1 MANEAISQR
10 PEAAI
15 LKDDDLIPISQKQS
29 DGSYLTC
36 RVTAKKLKGKDGI
49 NGINGAKG
57 ANGTDGVDGDSA
69 YDSWFNANSDIE
81 AFLKATRAVD
91 VLDDA
96 QITELLQQTGLSL
109 QFDDYLSAKLLIEFY
124 EDLQQNN
131 PALTLSLFLEKAALK
146 PAIYAYLANYL
157 ATTGYASVYRM
168 VSNSVNDSDIRNYLL
183 GQGTESLATQTLETI
198 YQTVVSNFDSALTR
212 EDFANQR
219 IPDIALAHQKESSG
233 SVAAYLASATLV
245 DVLIS
250 RIFNDD
256 VFANAVRVNAVD
268 RYVNSRKSTS
278 AVIAG
283 LLSYNVNTMISDWIT
298 EHTPDWFKQLPLLTI
313 ARKWTRI

>member
-146 PAIYAYLANYL
+146 PAISRAPSAFSFTETPS
-157 ATTGYASVYRM
+157 TTVSVPTG
-168 VSNSVNDSDIRNYLL
+168 I
-183 GQGTESLATQTLETI
+183 
-198 YQTVVSNFDSALTR
+198 
-212 EDFANQR
+212 
-219 IPDIALAHQKESSG
+219 
-233 SVAAYLASATLV
+233 
-245 DVLIS
+245 
-250 RIFNDD
+250 
-256 VFANAVRVNAVD
+256 
-268 RYVNSRKSTS
+268 
-278 AVIAG
+278 
-283 LLSYNVNTMISDWIT
+283 
-298 EHTPDWFKQLPLLTI
+298 
-313 ARKWTRI
+313 